1 MELEVDKICNL
12 KQLEISGETITF
24 LNWAADSVSVAFS
37 GREKIRGIK
46 DLGKT
51 Q

>member
-1 MELEVDKICNL
+1 MQPKTVGDMRRNYH
-12 KQLEISGETITF
+12 ISF
-24 LNWAADSVSVAFS
+24 FFFFAADSVSVAFS